1 MIINLFGD
9 SFAYAGDTFEFT
21 EAGPGNGASGAEMEE
36 QGPLAASANPCDL
49 VERGFPQSLGPPG
62 AMCADCK
69 PVRLVAQSLE
79 EVKHWI
85 ARIE

>member
-1 MIINLFGD
+1 MIINLFGNG
-9 SFAYAGDTFEFT
+9 FAYAGDAFEFT

-36 QGPLAASANPCDL
+36 QGPLAASANSGDF
-49 VERGFPQSLGPPG
+49 VERGLPQSLGPPG

-69 PVRLVAQSLE
+69 PMCLVAQALE
-79 EVKHWI
+79 EVKYWV